1 MFAII
6 KTGGKQYK
14 VAANQVIE
22 VERLD
27 GDAGAK
33 VAFDDVLMIGDGDSV
48 VLGVPTVAGASV
60 TGEVVKQSRGDKVY
74 AFKKRRR
81 QNSKRIRGHR
91 QQLTQVRIVEI
102 LAEGKKP
109 RARKAKA
116 EASEA
121 DAAAGE

>member
-33 VAFDDVLMIGDGDSV
+33 VAFDDVLLIGDGEAV
-48 VLGVPTVAGASV
+48 MLGAPTVAGASV
-60 TGEVVKQSRGDKVY
+60 TGEVVKQARGAKVY

-91 QQLTQVRIVEI
+91 QHLTQVRIVEI

-109 RARKAKA
+109 RSRKAKA
-116 EASEA
+116 GASEA

>member
-14 VAANQVIE
+14 VAADQVIE
-22 VERLD
+22 VEHLD

-33 VAFDDVLMIGDGDSV
+33 IAFADVLMIGDGDV
-48 VLGVPTVAGASV
+48 VTLGVPNVAGASV
-60 TGEVVKQSRGDKVY
+60 TGEVVKQTRGDKVY

-81 QNSKRIRGHR
+81 HNSKRIRGHR

-102 LAEGKKP
+102 FAEGKKP
-109 RARKAKA
+109 RARKAKGDAPEA
-116 EASEA
+116 E
-121 DAAAGE
+121 AAAGE

>member
-33 VAFDDVLMIGDGDSV
+33 VAFDDVLLIGDGEAV
-48 VLGVPTVAGASV
+48 MLGAPTVAGASV
-60 TGEVVKQSRGDKVY
+60 TGEVVKQARGAKVY

-91 QQLTQVRIVEI
+91 QHLTQVRIVEI
-102 LAEGKKP
+102 LADGKKP
-109 RARKAKA
+109 RSRKAKA
-116 EASEA
+116 GASEA

>member
-33 VAFDDVLMIGDGDSV
+33 VAFDDVLLIGDGEAV
-48 VLGVPTVAGASV
+48 TLGAPNVAGASV
-60 TGEVVKQSRGDKVY
+60 TGEVVKQARGAKVY

-81 QNSKRIRGHR
+81 HNSKRIRGHR
-91 QQLTQVRIVEI
+91 QHLTQVRIVEI

-109 RARKAKA
+109 RSRKAKA
-116 EASEA
+116 GASEG
-121 DAAAGE
+121 DAVVGE

>member
-1 MFAII
+1 MFAVI

-22 VERLD
+22 VERLE

-33 VAFDDVLMIGDGDSV
+33 VSFEDVLMIGEGDAV
-48 VLGVPTVAGASV
+48 TLGAPSVAGASV
-60 TGEVVKQSRGDKVY
+60 AGEVVKQTRGEKVY

-81 QNSKRIRGHR
+81 HNSKRVRGHR
-91 QQLTQVRIVEI
+91 QHVTQVRIVEI
-102 LAEGKKP
+102 LSEGKKP

-116 EASEA
+116 DTAAS
-121 DAAAGE
+121 D